1 MKHARLTVRPDLDA
15 APPFLAFLLDSPAVE
30 EARAVDWNRGSGP
43 TSTHVYAVDGDG
55 DQFAD
60 LARDEPGVES
70 VTAATDGAVA
80 HALLEIRD
88 DDVPVFGGSAAAV
101 DRPGLVVRRPLV
113 YRDGRIHGHLVGDPD
128 ALQGVVEDAPD
139 AVAISIDRIGQFPS
153 PQADP
158 ATVLSDRQAE
168 AVAAALDLGYYDTPR
183 DATHEDVAEA
193 LGCAPST
200 ATTHLQKA
208 EAKLVRAGVTAL
220 GSRP

>member
-15 APPFLAFLLDSPAVE
+15 APPFLAFLLDSPAIE

-43 TSTHVYAVDGDG
+43 ISTHVYAVDGDG
-55 DQFAD
+55 EQFAA

-70 VTAATDGAVA
+70 VTVATEGTVA
-80 HALLEIRD
+80 HALLEIVD
-88 DDVPVFGGSAAAV
+88 ADVPVFGGSAAAV

-113 YRDGRIHGHLVGDPD
+113 YRDGRINGHLVGDPG
-128 ALQGVVEDAPD
+128 ALQGVVENAPD
-139 AVAISIDRIGQFPS
+139 AVDVSIDRIGQFPS

-158 ATVLSDRQAE
+158 TTALSDRQAE

-183 DATHEDVAEA
+183 DATHEDVAAA

-208 EAKLVRAGVTAL
+208 EAKLVRAGVTAF
-220 GSRP
+220 GDRP